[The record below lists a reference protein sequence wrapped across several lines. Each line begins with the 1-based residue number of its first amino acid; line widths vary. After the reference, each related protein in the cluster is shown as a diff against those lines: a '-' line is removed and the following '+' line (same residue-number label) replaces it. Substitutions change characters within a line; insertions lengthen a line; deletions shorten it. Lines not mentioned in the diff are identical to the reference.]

1 MDSRRVNLTN
11 AVRLCAICSLTFFSI
26 AALAQAQTQSVGTKN
41 QTDGTHSRM
50 NPRFRISAAKA
61 GFALMPPGSMRIN
74 TTPAPTASVIPT
86 SAGPNLPVLGSGMA
100 GRLTKWTGQTGSNSF
115 IGDTIIFEDKFGN
128 VGIGTDSPTSKL
140 TVAGAIE
147 ASGGSSVLHN
157 ATLMGS
163 GTSASPLGVAV
174 PLSLRGSVPIGAL
187 IPSVAQIT
195 NTEPGGTAISG
206 RGGSLSTGFGADNG
220 GVGVEGIGGSGLSS
234 GTFGGVG
241 VSALGGNSN
250 GTGGAGVQ
258 AIGGGSGGDLTS
270 KGGPGV
276 RALGG
281 TSTNGA
287 GAPGVFGTGGFGG
300 AVTGTGV
307 IGQGGDSETGVGGD
321 GIQGFAG
328 RGHAQGFE
336 GAAGSFFGDVV
347 VTNNLGVEG
356 DITAHG
362 NLTAFGVK
370 QFKIDHPL
378 DPENRYLYHA
388 AIESSEVLNIYSGN
402 VVTNQN
408 GEAVVLLPDWFE
420 AINRDFRYQLT
431 VVGTFAQAIVS
442 DEVHNNRFKIRTNTA
457 GVRVSWQVT
466 AVRSDAAIRKHPFKA
481 EEDKP
486 ERERGTYLIPEA
498 YGLTEDRG
506 VEWALHPRVMLQM
519 KEAQARRKDN

>member
-1 MDSRRVNLTN
+1 MNDCRTNLMIGMQ
-11 AVRLCAICSLTFFSI
+11 LCSVILLTSFI
-26 AALAQAQTQSVGTKN
+26 AGLTQAQTAASGARYN
-41 QTDGTHSRM
+41 QPRATQAPALM
-50 NPRFRISAAKA
+50 PRFRLSFARA
-61 GFALMPPGSMRIN
+61 GLPLMQETSIRKDARSRSN
-74 TTPAPTASVIPT
+74 TLNLTPMA
-86 SAGPNLPVLGSGMA
+86 AGPNFQVLGSGTL
-100 GRLTKWTGQTGSNSF
+100 GRLAKWTGLTNTNSF
-115 IGDTIIFEDKFGN
+115 IGDTSIFEDKFGN

-140 TVAGAIE
+140 TVNGTIQ

-157 ATLMGS
+157 DTLFGNGTTAT
-163 GTSASPLGVAV
+163 PLGVAV
-174 PLSLRGSVPIGAL
+174 PLFLRGGAGAAGAV
-187 IPSVAQIT
+187 IAAS
-195 NTEPGGTAISG
+195 NTEEGGIAILG
-206 RGGSLSTGFGADNG
+206 LGGFGGA
-220 GVGVEGIGGSGLSS
+220 
-234 GTFGGVG
+234 G
-241 VSALGGNSN
+241 VSAAGGRSD
-250 GTGGAGVQ
+250 GTGGAGLE
-258 AIGGGSGGDLTS
+258 AIGGGGGGDLTS

-328 RGHAQGFE
+328 RGHAPGFE

-347 VTNNLGVEG
+347 VTDNLGVEG
-356 DITAHG
+356 DLTAHG

-402 VVTNQN
+402 VVTNQD

-431 VVGTFAQAIVS
+431 VVGTFAQAIVA
-442 DEVHNNRFKIRTNTA
+442 DEIQNNRFKIRTNA
-457 GVRVSWQVT
+457 PGVRVSWQVT
-466 AVRSDAAIRKHPFKA
+466 GVRSDAAIRQHPFKA

-498 YGLTEDRG
+498 YGQPEDRG
-506 VEWALHPRVMLQM
+506 VEWALHPRVMLQIR
-519 KEAQARRKDN
+519 ETQARRKDN

>member
-1 MDSRRVNLTN
+1 MYSRRVNLTN
-11 AVRLCAICSLTFFSI
+11 AVRHCSMWLLTFFSI
-26 AALAQAQTQSVGTKN
+26 AALAQAQTQIVVTKN
-41 QTDGTHSRM
+41 QPDGTHGSM
-50 NPRFRISAAKA
+50 MPRFRLLKATA
-61 GFALMPPGSMRIN
+61 GFSLMPPGSTRIN
-74 TTPAPTASVIPT
+74 PNTAPTANLIPMP
-86 SAGPNLPVLGSGMA
+86 AGPNLPVLGSGMA
-100 GRLTKWTGQTGSNSF
+100 GRVAKWTGQTGSNSF
-115 IGDTIIFEDKFGN
+115 IGDTIIFEDKLGN

-140 TVAGAIE
+140 TVAGTIV

-157 ATLMGS
+157 QTLMGS

-174 PLSLRGSVPIGAL
+174 PLSLRGSVSIGAL
-187 IPSVAQIT
+187 IPSVVQVT
-195 NTEPGGTAISG
+195 NTEPGGLAISG
-206 RGGSLSTGFGADNG
+206 RGGSLSTGVGADNG
-220 GVGVEGIGGSGLSS
+220 GVGVEGIGGSGLSN

-250 GTGGAGVQ
+250 GTGGAGLQ

-287 GAPGVFGTGGFGG
+287 GAPGVIGTGGFGA

-328 RGHAQGFE
+328 RGHAPGFE

-347 VTNNLGVEG
+347 VTNNLGVQG

-431 VVGTFAQAIVS
+431 VVGTFAQAIVA
-442 DEVHNNRFKIRTNTA
+442 DEIQNNRFKIRTNAA

-466 AVRSDAAIRKHPFKA
+466 GVRSDAAIRKHPFKV

-486 ERERGTYLIPEA
+486 ERERGTYLIPDA
-498 YGLTEDRG
+498 YGQPEDRG
-506 VEWALHPRVMLQM
+506 LDWALRPQVMLQM
-519 KEAQARRKDN
+519 KEAQGKRKDN

>member
-1 MDSRRVNLTN
+1 MWL
-11 AVRLCAICSLTFFSI
+11 LTFFSI
-26 AALAQAQTQSVGTKN
+26 AALAQAQTQIAGAKN
-41 QTDGTHSRM
+41 QSNGARVSVK
-50 NPRFRISAAKA
+50 PGFRLSLSNA
-61 GFALMPPGSMRIN
+61 GFALMSPSSTRIN
-74 TTPAPTASVIPT
+74 ASPDPTANLIPMSV
-86 SAGPNLPVLGSGMA
+86 GPNLPVLGSGMA
-100 GRLTKWTGQTGSNSF
+100 GRLTKWTGQTSSNSF

-140 TVAGAIE
+140 TVAGTIE

-206 RGGSLSTGFGADNG
+206 RGGSLSAGTGADNG

-234 GTFGGVG
+234 ITFGGVG
-241 VSALGGNSN
+241 VAALGGNSN
-250 GTGGAGVQ
+250 GTGGAAVQ

-281 TSTNGA
+281 SSDNGA
-287 GAPGVFGTGGFGG
+287 GGPGMIGTGGFGP

-307 IGQGGDSETGVGGD
+307 IGQGGNSETGVGGD

-328 RGHAQGFE
+328 RGHAPGFE

-362 NLTAFGVK
+362 NLTAFGIK

-431 VVGTFAQAIVS
+431 VVGTFAQAIVA
-442 DEVHNNRFKIRTNTA
+442 DEIQNNRFKIRTNA
-457 GVRVSWQVT
+457 PGVRVSWQIT
-466 AVRSDAAIRKHPFKA
+466 GVRSDAAIRKHPFKA

-498 YGLTEDRG
+498 YGQPEDRG
-506 VEWALHPRVMLQM
+506 VEWALHPRVMLLM
-519 KEAQARRKDN
+519 KESQARRKDN